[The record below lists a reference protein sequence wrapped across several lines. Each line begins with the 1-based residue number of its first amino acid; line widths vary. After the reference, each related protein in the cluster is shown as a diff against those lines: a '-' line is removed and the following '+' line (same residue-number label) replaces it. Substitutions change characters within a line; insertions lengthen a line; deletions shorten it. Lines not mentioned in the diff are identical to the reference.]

1 MEFEL
6 IKAMRT
12 ESFDPHAVKTGIE
25 IIMENNTSNPIQ
37 SADRIFAI
45 LEALADHGSMRIID
59 LSELLGLHKST
70 VHRLLASLISMGYVT
85 QNELTGSY
93 ALTYKLVE
101 MSGKILKNADILN
114 LIRPYA
120 EQLSNACD
128 ETVHFVKKTGNSV
141 LYIEKLESQSV
152 KARSFRLSSQVGL
165 TRPMYCSGV
174 GKVILA
180 YLPDTDVEQI
190 WNSSVIEKKTA
201 FTITDFDEFKKELE
215 NIRKRGYALDNE
227 ENELGIR
234 CIAVPVFDY
243 HDTPQYALSISTLVS
258 RMPDERLEELSGL
271 LIDTAKSM
279 SRVLGHNE

>member
-1 MEFEL
+1 MWFHNVEL
-6 IKAMRT
+6 SMKEASEMDT
-12 ESFDPHAVKTGIE
+12 KT
-25 IIMENNTSNPIQ
+25 TNPIQ

-59 LSELLGLHKST
+59 LSEQLELHKST

-85 QNELTGSY
+85 QNEQTGAYTLTF
-93 ALTYKLVE
+93 KLVE
-101 MSGKILKNADILN
+101 MSGKILKNTDILS
-114 LIRPYA
+114 LVRPYA

-128 ETVHFVKKTGNSV
+128 ETVHFVKKTGSNV

-165 TRPMYCSGV
+165 TRPMYCSAV

-180 YLPDTDVEQI
+180 YLPAEEVKSVWD
-190 WNSSVIEKKTA
+190 SSDIVKKTDY
-201 FTITDFDEFKKELE
+201 TITDFKTLKKELE
-215 NIRKRGYALDNE
+215 LIRTRGYALDNE

-243 HDTPQYALSISTLVS
+243 HDTPQYALSVSTLVS
-258 RMPDERLEELSGL
+258 RMPDERLESLSEQL
-271 LIDTAKSM
+271 LSTARDI
-279 SRVLGHNE
+279 SRVLGHKE

>member
-1 MEFEL
+1 ME
-6 IKAMRT
+6 T
-12 ESFDPHAVKTGIE
+12 
-25 IIMENNTSNPIQ
+25 NTNNPIQ

-85 QNELTGSY
+85 QNEQTGSY

-101 MSGKILKNADILN
+101 MSGKILKNTDILN
-114 LIRPYA
+114 LVRPYA

-128 ETVHFVKKTGNSV
+128 ETVHFVKKTGSNV

-180 YLPDTDVEQI
+180 YLPDEEVKSI
-190 WNSSVIEKKTA
+190 WDSTEIVKKTDN
-201 FTITDFDEFKKELE
+201 TITDFKTLKKELAL
-215 NIRKRGYALDNE
+215 IRSRGYALDNE

-243 HDTPQYALSISTLVS
+243 HDTPQYALSVSSLVS
-258 RMPDERLEELSGL
+258 RIPDERIESLAGQ
-271 LIDTAKSM
+271 LISA
-279 SRVLGHNE
+279 SREISKVLGHKN

>member
-1 MEFEL
+1 MDNQTVN
-6 IKAMRT
+6 K
-12 ESFDPHAVKTGIE
+12 S
-25 IIMENNTSNPIQ
+25 SNPIQ

-45 LEALADHGSMRIID
+45 LEALAEHGSMRIID
-59 LSELLGLHKST
+59 LSELLDLHKST

-85 QNELTGSY
+85 QNEMTGAY

-120 EQLSNACD
+120 EQLSNSCD
-128 ETVHFVKKTGNSV
+128 ETVHFVKKTGNNV

-180 YLPDTDVEQI
+180 YLPEKEVEQI
-190 WNSSVIEKKTA
+190 WNSSDIVKKTA
-201 FTITDFDEFKKELE
+201 YTITDFKEFKKELKL
-215 NIRKRGYALDNE
+215 IRSRGYALDNE
-227 ENELGIR
+227 ENEIGIR
-234 CIAVPVFDY
+234 CMAVPVFDY

-258 RMPDERLEELSGL
+258 RMPDERLEELAGQL
-271 LIDTAKSM
+271 LATARDM

>member
-1 MEFEL
+1 
-6 IKAMRT
+6 
-12 ESFDPHAVKTGIE
+12 
-25 IIMENNTSNPIQ
+25 MENNSSNPIQ

-45 LEALADHGSMRIID
+45 MEALAEHGSMRIID
-59 LSELLGLHKST
+59 LSEQLGLHKST

-85 QNELTGSY
+85 QNEASGAY

-101 MSGKILKNADILN
+101 MSGKIIKNTDILN

-120 EQLSNACD
+120 EKLSNECE

-174 GKVILA
+174 GKVIMA
-180 YLPDTDVEQI
+180 YLPDDEVKAI
-190 WNSSVIEKKTA
+190 WDSSDIEKKTDH
-201 FTITDFDEFKKELE
+201 TITDFDLMKKELAL
-215 NIRKRGYALDNE
+215 IRKKGYALDNE

-243 HDTPQYALSISTLVS
+243 HDTPQYALSISTLIS
-258 RMPDERLEELSGL
+258 RMPDERLDELSRL
-271 LIDTAKSM
+271 LLSTASEI
-279 SRVLGHNE
+279 SRVLGRKE

>member
-1 MEFEL
+1 MD
-6 IKAMRT
+6 T
-12 ESFDPHAVKTGIE
+12 KT
-25 IIMENNTSNPIQ
+25 TNPIQ

-59 LSELLGLHKST
+59 LSEQLELHKST

-85 QNELTGSY
+85 QNEQTGAYTLTF
-93 ALTYKLVE
+93 KLVE
-101 MSGKILKNADILN
+101 MSGKILKNTDILS
-114 LIRPYA
+114 LVRPYA

-128 ETVHFVKKTGNSV
+128 ETVHFVKKTGSNV

-165 TRPMYCSGV
+165 TRPMYCSAV

-180 YLPDTDVEQI
+180 YLPEEEVKSI
-190 WNSSVIEKKTA
+190 WDSSDIVKKTDH
-201 FTITDFDEFKKELE
+201 TITDLRTLKKELE
-215 NIRKRGYALDNE
+215 LIRTRGYALDNE

-243 HDTPQYALSISTLVS
+243 HDTPQYALSVSTLVG
-258 RMPDERLEELSGL
+258 RMPDERLGSLSEQL
-271 LIDTAKSM
+271 LNTARDI
-279 SRVLGHNE
+279 SRVLGHKE